1 MGHLSGDF
9 AVVIFDKL
17 AGRVLVARDQ
27 RGTEPL
33 FWGTS
38 DFGESLLLS
47 NDRRVLEKN
56 CDDADAFPPG
66 TLFISNC
73 GEVTGELTMLTS
85 DEWGDDVDGEE
96 EAWEEVDFLVQ
107 DGQEATTTTTTTTAA
122 ADTADAE
129 QQQMVHA
136 MMAAERR
143 WHASSTGGLSG
154 DLGALGYLSQC
165 KRSWENLHRLNR
177 VDSEDGLM
185 RDSHEYGG
193 CSIIGSESAEK
204 NQNLARELQRVS
216 SKGEICHHAAA

>member
-1 MGHLSGDF
+1 M
-9 AVVIFDKL
+9 VIFDKL
-17 AGRVLVARDQ
+17 AGRVLAARDQ

-66 TLFISNC
+66 TLFSSNC

-85 DEWGDDVDGEE
+85 DDWGDDDDDKE

-107 DGQEATTTTTTTTAA
+107 DGQEATATTTTAA
-122 ADTADAE
+122 ADAADAAVDAAAADAADAE
-129 QQQMVHA
+129 QQHA
-136 MMAAERR
+136 MHAMKAAERR
-143 WHASSTGGLSG
+143 WHASSTGGLTG
-154 DLGALGYLSQC
+154 GVGGLGYLSHC
-165 KRSWENLHRLNR
+165 NRSWENLHRLNR
-177 VDSEDGLM
+177 VDSEEGFM

-193 CSIIGSESAEK
+193 CGSESAEK
-204 NQNLARELQRVS
+204 NLARELDRVS
-216 SKGEICHHAAA
+216 SKGEFCHHAAA